1 MNAKEQIDFVRDMIS
16 EASAA
21 HWSDVNLLRRINAAQ
36 ERIALRIALTAGQW
50 LVKSA
55 SVTPVASV
63 ITLPTDCSKPVYLE
77 TTSEGTPVS
86 WLGSV
91 THRRVS
97 RGVGANVDV
106 GFLEAYPLA
115 DTIEVNQASF
125 TTACTLWYQKRVPWL
140 HAGDAAAAAATSI
153 TLAADANRVYVADYY
168 AGVTLEQYN
177 AASATA
183 TYVAF
188 RSAITANTVAG
199 VCTVTGT
206 PTNAYGYGTISV
218 LPKETHMLMCY
229 MATADAILKPSA
241 TIDDKAVDRIR
252 ADMKDMQR
260 DVWQWLESRT
270 VGGERVEVA
279 EEY

>member
-1 MNAKEQIDFVRDMIS
+1 MNAKEQIDFVRDQLS

-21 HWSDVNLLRRINAAQ
+21 HWLDVGLLRRLNAAQ

-50 LVKSA
+50 LVKNA

-63 ITLPTDCSKPVYLE
+63 ITLPTDCSKPIYLE
-77 TTSEGTPVS
+77 ETSSGSPID

-97 RGVGANVDV
+97 RGIGADV
-106 GFLEAYPLA
+106 GVGSAEAYLLA
-115 DTIEVNQASF
+115 DTIEVNQANY

-140 HAGDAAAAAATSI
+140 HAGDASAAAASSI
-153 TLAADANRVYVADYY
+153 TLAADANRVFLADYY

-183 TYVAF
+183 TIVAF
-188 RSAITANTVAG
+188 RSLITANTAVG

-252 ADMKDMQR
+252 ADTKDMQR

-270 VGGERVEVA
+270 VGGERIEIG

>member
-16 EASAA
+16 EVSEA
-21 HWSDVNLLRRINAAQ
+21 HWKDVGILRRLNAAQ

-55 SVTPVASV
+55 SVTPSASI
-63 ITLPTDCSKPVYLE
+63 ITLPADCSKPICLE
-77 TTSEGTPVS
+77 ETVS
-86 WLGSV
+86 KAPIGWLGSV
-91 THRRVS
+91 THRSIS
-97 RGVGANVDV
+97 RTLDGVPAEG
-106 GFLEAYPLA
+106 YMLA
-115 DTIEVNQASF
+115 DTIEINQENYS
-125 TTACTLWYQKRVPWL
+125 TACTLWYQKRVPWL
-140 HAGDAAAAAATSI
+140 HAGDAGAVAAGS
-153 TLAADANRVYVADYY
+153 LALALDANRVYLADYY

-183 TYVAF
+183 AYVTF
-188 RSAITANTVAG
+188 RSLISANTAAG

-206 PTNAYGYGTISV
+206 PTTAYGYGTISV

-229 MATADAILKPSA
+229 MAAADAILKPSA

-252 ADMKDMQR
+252 ADMRDMR
-260 DVWQWLESRT
+260 TDVWQWLESRT
-270 VGGERVEVA
+270 VGGERVEVT